1 MLSLWLFIK
10 RAAVLVPGLVALYI
24 SVRDVFPYFHHRLP
38 FAIAGFIT
46 YIVGA
51 YVLVPAI
58 IRIWRLFIHPQHL
71 PVYCVTPDGFASD
84 PLNIGII
91 GSRAQLIDAMKAA
104 GWSVA
109 KPSTVRNIAATGVAL
124 ALNRPYHGMPM
135 SLLYL
140 FGRKQDIGFELQRT
154 DKGRGY
160 RHHVRFWATTLD
172 EIQPPS
178 DRRSKALDDKLLWA
192 GAASLDIGITFMR
205 HNLQLAHAVHTDT
218 DRERDLIVDQ
228 LTNNEKAKLIDIV
241 RLHKAYSLINR
252 AWFATLKTDGK
263 MSILQLK

>member
-10 RAAVLVPGLVALYI
+10 RAAVLVPGLVVLYVSI
-24 SVRDVFPYFHHRLP
+24 RDVFPYFHHRLP
-38 FAIAGFIT
+38 FAVAVFVT

-51 YVLVPAI
+51 YVLVPAL
-58 IRIWRLFIHPQHL
+58 IRGWRLFVRPRHL
-71 PVYCVTPDGFASD
+71 PVYAVTPDGFASD
-84 PLNIGII
+84 PLNIGIV
-91 GSRAQLIDAMKAA
+91 GSRTQLIKAMKSA

-109 KPSTVRNIAATGVAL
+109 EPSTVRNIAATVWAL
-124 ALNRPYHGMPM
+124 VLNRPYHGMPM

-154 DKGRGY
+154 DRGRGY

-172 EIQPPS
+172 DIQPPS

-205 HNLQLAHAVHTDT
+205 HNLQLAHAVHPDT

-228 LTNNEKAKLIDIV
+228 LTRKGSAKLIDSM

-252 AWFATLKTDGK
+252 TWFATLKSDGR
-263 MSILQLK
+263 MAILQLK